1 MHENIEVLNHSCVK
15 IIGSKVIYVDPYGLK
30 NKFNDADYIFI
41 THSHYDHFSEADIE
55 MVRKDSTKIIITND
69 LYDKVISLGFAEEDI
84 TAVEPYEE
92 YKINDIEFKTV
103 IAYNKLKPFH
113 TKDKGWVGY
122 IIKRNGISYYI
133 TGDTDFTP
141 EMLEVKCDVAFV
153 PVGGTYTMNASE
165 AAEFVNAIKPNL
177 AIPIHYG
184 SIVGTND
191 DAKDFISLV
200 NDVECKILM

>member
-122 IIKRNGISYYI
+122 VIKLNGISYYI
-133 TGDTDFTP
+133 TGDTDFTH

-191 DAKDFISLV
+191 DAKNFISLV